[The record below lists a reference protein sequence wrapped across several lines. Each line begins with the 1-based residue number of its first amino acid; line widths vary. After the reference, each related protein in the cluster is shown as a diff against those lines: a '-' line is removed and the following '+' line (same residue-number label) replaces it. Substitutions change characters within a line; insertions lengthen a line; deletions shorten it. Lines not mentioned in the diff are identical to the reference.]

1 MAADMI
7 GKVPPH
13 NREAE
18 KAVLGAVLID
28 QEAAELALEYL
39 RDEDFYVRAHAV
51 IFSAVEFISNRGDVI
66 DLITLSEELK
76 KKNLLDASGGLS
88 YIASLTSD
96 VPTTANVQYYAR
108 IVRNASIRR
117 HLLKISNDLIAK
129 AYDESED
136 TQEMLADAEKLIFD
150 VSDSSAVTGKY
161 RSSSQIVNET
171 VNTIE
176 ALFHAGGSYTGVPSG
191 FADLDDHTSGFQ
203 NSEFIVIGARPSVG
217 KTAFAL
223 TMASY
228 MAVRKK
234 VPVGFFTLEMSGK
247 SLMQRLF
254 AAEAKI
260 DSKKLR
266 SGMLTN
272 SDFGKITEAAGRLY
286 EAPLFIEDTPNIK
299 LLDLRSQA
307 RRMKKNEGIKVI
319 FIDYIGL
326 IESESKGNVPRHEQV
341 AEISRSLKSLAR
353 ELDIPIICLSQ
364 VGRQSEGK
372 EPTLADLR
380 ESGSIEQ
387 DADVVMFI
395 HKHRD
400 HDKDISQQDSR
411 AIIETDIILAKQRN
425 GPVGTIK
432 LGFVPRYTKFETLT
446 RERPQ

>member
-1 MAADMI
+1 MASELA
-7 GKVPPH
+7 GRVPPH

-18 KAVLGAVLID
+18 KAVLGAVMID
-28 QEAAELALEYL
+28 QEAVSAALEFL
-39 RDEDFYVRAHAV
+39 RSDDFYVRAHGI
-51 IFSAVEFISNRGDVI
+51 IFSAVEYISNRGDVI
-66 DLITLSEELK
+66 DLITLTDEIK
-76 KKNLLDASGGLS
+76 HRNVLDACGGLS

-96 VPTTANVQYYAR
+96 VPTTANIQYYAR
-108 IVRNASIRR
+108 IVRNLSIRR
-117 HLLKISNDLIAK
+117 RLLRISNDLISK
-129 AYDESED
+129 SYDESED
-136 TQEMLADAEKLIFD
+136 TQEIVADAEKLIFD
-150 VSDSSAVTGKY
+150 ISDESAVTGKY

-171 VNTIE
+171 VNSIE
-176 ALFHAGGSYTGVPSG
+176 KLYHAGGSYTGVPSG
-191 FADLDDHTSGFQ
+191 FVDLDDHTSGFQ

-254 AAEAKI
+254 SAEARI

-266 SGMLTN
+266 SGMLTH
-272 SDFGKITEAAGRLY
+272 SDFSKLTEAAGRLY

-307 RRMKKNEGIKVI
+307 RRMKKNEGVKII

-326 IESESKGNVPRHEQV
+326 IESESKRNIPRHEQV
-341 AEISRSLKSLAR
+341 AEISRSLKALAR
-353 ELDIPIICLSQ
+353 ELDIPVVCLSQ

-395 HKHRD
+395 HKSRD
-400 HDKDISQQDSR
+400 SDKYIHQQDSR
-411 AIIETDIILAKQRN
+411 TKVETEIILAKQRN
-425 GPVGTIK
+425 GPIGTIR

-446 RERPQ
+446 REKQQ

>member
-1 MAADMI
+1 
-7 GKVPPH
+7 
-13 NREAE
+13 
-18 KAVLGAVLID
+18 
-28 QEAAELALEYL
+28 
-39 RDEDFYVRAHAV
+39 
-51 IFSAVEFISNRGDVI
+51 
-66 DLITLSEELK
+66 
-76 KKNLLDASGGLS
+76 
-88 YIASLTSD
+88 
-96 VPTTANVQYYAR
+96 
-108 IVRNASIRR
+108 
-117 HLLKISNDLIAK
+117 
-129 AYDESED
+129 
-136 TQEMLADAEKLIFD
+136 
-150 VSDSSAVTGKY
+150 
-161 RSSSQIVNET
+161 
-171 VNTIE
+171 
-176 ALFHAGGSYTGVPSG
+176 
-191 FADLDDHTSGFQ
+191 
-203 NSEFIVIGARPSVG
+203 
-217 KTAFAL
+217 
-223 TMASY
+223 
-228 MAVRKK
+228 
-234 VPVGFFTLEMSGK
+234 VGFFTLEMSGK